1 MYKVI
6 QPYYAYSYPNK
17 DKTNT
22 LPIPPFTSL
31 VFIAPCLAINFMFL
45 PICFLAAFIAVAHLV
60 ARFRV
65 MVKGVC
71 EDRNHTLW
79 IRRWS

>member
-6 QPYYAYSYPNK
+6 QPVYAYSYPNK
-17 DKTNT
+17 DT
-22 LPIPPFTSL
+22 LAIPPFSSL

-45 PICFLAAFIAVAHLV
+45 PICFLAFFIAVAHPV

-65 MVKGVC
+65 KGV
-71 EDRNHTLW
+71 
-79 IRRWS
+79 